1 MIQLKDFLYLYNK
14 ISEDCFKKCVYN
26 MTTRNLDDEEANCI
40 STCVQ
45 KHVNVN
51 HKTMECF
58 AEINPI
64 FQQRKLE
71 EHQKEL
77 QQLQQQ
83 QQEAA
88 QKAAAAAGETPST
101 AVASS

>member
-1 MIQLKDFLYLYNK
+1 MLLYNK
-14 ISEDCFKKCVYN
+14 ISEDCFRKCVYN
-26 MTTRNLDDEEANCI
+26 MTQRNLDDEEARCI

-51 HKTMECF
+51 HKTMEFF

-71 EHQKEL
+71 EHQREL
-77 QQLQQQ
+77 QALQQ

-88 QKAAAAAGETPST
+88 QKDAST
-101 AVASS
+101 SNAVASSS

>member
-1 MIQLKDFLYLYNK
+1 
-14 ISEDCFKKCVYN
+14 
-26 MTTRNLDDEEANCI
+26 MTHRNLDDYEATCI

-88 QKAAAAAGETPST
+88 QKAAGAGGETTTTST

>member
-1 MIQLKDFLYLYNK
+1 
-14 ISEDCFKKCVYN
+14 
-26 MTTRNLDDEEANCI
+26 MTTRNLDDEEAHCI

-51 HKTMECF
+51 HKTMEFF

-77 QQLQQQ
+77 QQ

-88 QKAAAAAGETPST
+88 QKAAAAAGGETTTPSS